1 MSGCDDGWPT
11 SPADLPMSSPRFLL
25 PLLLATAAMS
35 LPDHAAFAAAPHADA
50 PRVIAHRGASA
61 RMPEHTLAAYR
72 RAVED
77 GADFIEPD
85 LVMTRDGVL
94 VARHENEIGGTT
106 DVALHPQFADRRRTQ
121 RIDGVDVTGWF
132 TEDFTLA
139 ELKTLRAREPLPALR
154 GVWYDRQFAVPTLH
168 EILVLLD
175 DLVRGSGRDVGL
187 IPEIKHPTHFRSLG
201 LPMEQALLDVLGKHE
216 VATRVPLV
224 VQSFEP
230 ASLRTLRDIAPPVLP
245 DLRLLQLIGDPR
257 TRPADV
263 EAAGGDPRYR
273 DMLTPAGLRTIAT
286 YASLLGPHKSQV
298 GEFGRG
304 GRFEAT
310 TLVADAHAAG
320 LRVMP
325 YTFRPENPYL
335 PRALRSGTADARH
348 DAGAIAEMRA
358 FLDAG
363 VDGLFADDPALA
375 RQAVDAR

>member
-1 MSGCDDGWPT
+1 MADRLMSRT
-11 SPADLPMSSPRFLL
+11 RFLL
-25 PLLLATAAMS
+25 PLLPVIAAMTLS
-35 LPDHAAFAAAPHADA
+35 DHAASAATPTDEAA
-50 PRVIAHRGASA
+50 RVIAHRGASA

-72 RAVED
+72 RAVEG

-106 DVALHPQFADRRRTQ
+106 DVALHPQFADRKRTQ
-121 RIDGVDVTGWF
+121 RIDGSDVTGWF

-168 EILVLLD
+168 EIMVLLD
-175 DLVRGSGRDVGL
+175 DLVRDSGRSVGL
-187 IPEIKHPTHFRSLG
+187 IPEIKHPTHFRSIG
-201 LPMEQALLDVLGKHE
+201 LPMEQAVIDVLAKHH

-224 VQSFEP
+224 LQSFEP
-230 ASLRTLRDIAPPVLP
+230 TSLRTLRDIAAPVLP

-257 TRPADV
+257 AKPADV
-263 EAAGGDPRYR
+263 DAAGDDLRYR
-273 DMLTPAGLRTIAT
+273 DMLTPDGLRAIAA
-286 YASLLGPHKSQV
+286 YASLLGPHKSQI

-304 GRFEAT
+304 GRFESTA
-310 TLVADAHAAG
+310 LIADAHAAG
-320 LRVMP
+320 LQVMP

-335 PRALRSGTADARH
+335 PRTLRSGGANARNE
-348 DAGAIAEMRA
+348 AGAIAEMRA

>member
-1 MSGCDDGWPT
+1 MSRT
-11 SPADLPMSSPRFLL
+11 SFLI
-25 PLLLATAAMS
+25 PLLLATAAMT
-35 LPDHAAFAAAPHADA
+35 LPDRVASAAAPTADA

-106 DVALHPQFADRRRTQ
+106 DVALYPQFADRKRTQ

-154 GVWYDRQFAVPTLH
+154 GIWFDRQFAVPTLH
-168 EILVLLD
+168 EIMVLLD
-175 DLVRGSGRDVGL
+175 DLVRESGRPVGL
-187 IPEIKHPTHFRSLG
+187 IPEIKHPTYFREIG
-201 LPMEQALLDVLGKHE
+201 LPMEQALLDVLATHE
-216 VATRVPLV
+216 IATRVPLV

-230 ASLRTLRDIAPPVLP
+230 TSLRTLGGLTAPVLP

-257 TRPADV
+257 ARPADV
-263 EAAGGDPRYR
+263 DAAGGDLRYR
-273 DMLTPAGLRTIAT
+273 DMLTADGLRAIAE
-286 YASLLGPHKSQV
+286 YASMLGPHKSQV
-298 GEFGRG
+298 GEVGRG

-310 TLVADAHAAG
+310 TLIADAHAAG
-320 LRVMP
+320 LQVMP

-335 PRALRSGTADARH
+335 PSALRSGGGHARNET
-348 DAGAIAEMRA
+348 GAIAEMRMY
-358 FLDAG
+358 LDAG

-375 RQAVDAR
+375 RRAVDAR

>member
-1 MSGCDDGWPT
+1 MSPLRC
-11 SPADLPMSSPRFLL
+11 LL
-25 PLLLATAAMS
+25 SLLIATAAMT
-35 LPDHAAFAAAPHADA
+35 LPDHAASAATPAAEA

-106 DVALHPQFADRRRTQ
+106 DVALHPQFADRKRTQ
-121 RIDGVDVTGWF
+121 RIDGSDVTGWF

-168 EILVLLD
+168 EIMVLLD
-175 DLVRGSGRDVGL
+175 DLVRDSGRQVGL
-187 IPEIKHPTHFRSLG
+187 IPEIKHPTHFRAIG
-201 LPMEQALLDVLGKHE
+201 LPMEQAVIDVFAKHE

-230 ASLRTLRDIAPPVLP
+230 TSLRTLREIAAPVLP

-257 TRPADV
+257 AKPADV
-263 EAAGGDPRYR
+263 EAAGDDLRYR
-273 DMLTPAGLRTIAT
+273 DMLTMDGLRAIAA
-286 YASLLGPHKSQV
+286 YASLLGPHKSQI
-298 GEFGRG
+298 GEVGRG
-304 GRFEAT
+304 GRFEST
-310 TLVADAHAAG
+310 TLIADAHAAG
-320 LRVMP
+320 LQVMP

-335 PRALRSGTADARH
+335 PRSLRSGGANARNE
-348 DAGAIAEMRA
+348 AGAIAEMRA

>member
-1 MSGCDDGWPT
+1 MGACDDVRPT
-11 SPADLPMSSPRFLL
+11 STDPMPPMSRIRLLL
-25 PLLLATAAMS
+25 PLLLATATMTPAS
-35 LPDHAAFAAAPHADA
+35 AVSAADSTTAKPL
-50 PRVIAHRGASA
+50 VVAHRGASA

-106 DVALHPQFADRRRTQ
+106 DVARHPQFADRKRTQ
-121 RIDGVDVTGWF
+121 RIDGVDVEGWF
-132 TEDFTLA
+132 TEDFTLG

-154 GVWYDRQFAVPTLH
+154 GVWYDHEFAVPTLH
-168 EILVLLD
+168 EIMVLLD
-175 DLVRGSGRDVGL
+175 DLVRSSGREIGL
-187 IPEIKHPTHFRSLG
+187 IPEIKHPTHFRAIG
-201 LPMEQALLDVLGKHE
+201 LPLEQALLDVLDTHE
-216 VATRVPLV
+216 VAKRVPLV

-230 ASLRTLRDIAPPVLP
+230 TSLRTLHDRAPATLP
-245 DLRLLQLIGDPR
+245 DMQLLQLIGDPR

-263 EAAGGDPRYR
+263 EAAGGDTRYR
-273 DMLTPAGLRTIAT
+273 DLLTPDGLRGVAT
-286 YASLLGPHKSQV
+286 YARYLGPHKSQV
-298 GEFGRG
+298 GEIARG
-304 GRFEAT
+304 GRFDGT
-310 TLVADAHAAG
+310 PLVVEAHAAG

-335 PRALRSGTADARH
+335 PRSLRSGAANARNE
-348 DAGAIAEMRA
+348 AGAVAEMRA

-363 VDGLFADDPALA
+363 IDGLFADDPALA